1 MRHSVLLLC
10 AILFLGHSSAVEA
23 RDEEPI
29 VSGLKKSE
37 WIRMLEDPSARK
49 RRAAVVALGVVG
61 SLHKDVVP
69 ALGRALRD
77 KDQAVRSQ
85 AIQVLAGMRH
95 EDIRELVPEFA
106 DLIKEDP
113 DVAVRQQAASLLG
126 RIGPLAKPA
135 LGRLI
140 QTLDDKE
147 VVVRSAAAEA
157 IGRIGPDAR
166 EAAASLIPL
175 LKDKEFTIRLA
186 AVFSLGR
193 IGWDSE
199 LQLNAMVK
207 TLLEDDAV
215 EIRKE
220 AARSLGLLE
229 TAAKPAIPALLKAL
243 RSDSSADVRQQAAQA
258 VGKMGPEIAA
268 WKDDLLEAMKKDRDK
283 SVRLHV
289 LRALSGS
296 LGESFPM
303 VLPELISLLKT
314 EADGEIRLALV
325 QEIGAMGPAAIGAL
339 PSLMAAQQDVQITIR
354 EAAKAAVKK
363 VQTPAEPKKP

>member
-1 MRHSVLLLC
+1 MRLAVPFLYAVLVL
-10 AILFLGHSSAVEA
+10 SSFRQANA
-23 RDEEPI
+23 RDEEPV

-37 WIRMLEDPSARK
+37 WIRMLDDPSARR

-85 AIQVLAGMRH
+85 TIQVLAGMRH

-113 DVAVRQQAASLLG
+113 DVAVRQQAAALLG

-140 QTLDDKE
+140 QTLTDKE
-147 VVVRSAAAEA
+147 VVVRTAAAEA

-166 EAAASLIPL
+166 EAAVSLIPL

-186 AVFSLGR
+186 AIFSLGR

-207 TLLEDDAV
+207 TLSDDEAV

-229 TAAKPAIPALLKAL
+229 TAAKPGIPALLKAL
-243 RSDSSADVRQQAAQA
+243 HSDSSADVRQQAAQA
-258 VGKMGPEIAA
+258 LGKMGPETAA
-268 WKDDLLEAMKKDRDK
+268 WKNDLLEAMNKDRDK
-283 SVRLHV
+283 TVRLYV
-289 LRALSGS
+289 LRTLSGS
-296 LGESFPM
+296 MGESFPM
-303 VLPELISLLKT
+303 VLPELTSLLKT

-325 QEIGAMGPAAIGAL
+325 QEIGAMGPAAASAL
-339 PSLMAAQQDVQITIR
+339 PALMAAQQDVQITIR

-363 VQTPAEPKKP
+363 VQTSADPKKP